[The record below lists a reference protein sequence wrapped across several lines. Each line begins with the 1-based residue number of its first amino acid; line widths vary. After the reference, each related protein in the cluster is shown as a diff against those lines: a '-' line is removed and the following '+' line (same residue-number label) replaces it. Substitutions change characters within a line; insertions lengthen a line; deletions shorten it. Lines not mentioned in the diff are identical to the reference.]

1 MQHIADCP
9 DLLLLPLRRKN
20 IPIEKSSSG
29 GELPLVLSGLGQGAR
44 LRLILAHLRTHRD
57 SEAVPGVDGGQGK
70 PSAIS
75 SCSLKCACA
84 RSKTESGT

>member
-1 MQHIADCP
+1 M
-9 DLLLLPLRRKN
+9 RRVDKH
-20 IPIEKSSSG
+20 IPI
-29 GELPLVLSGLGQGAR
+29 LSGLGDWAR
-44 LRLILAHLRTHRD
+44 LRLILAHFSAHRD

-70 PSAIS
+70 PGAIS

>member
-1 MQHIADCP
+1 M
-9 DLLLLPLRRKN
+9 RRFDKH
-20 IPIEKSSSG
+20 IPIF
-29 GELPLVLSGLGQGAR
+29 SGLGDWAR
-44 LRLILAHLRTHRD
+44 LRLILAHLKAHRD
-57 SEAVPGVDGGQGK
+57 SEAVPGVDGVQGK

>member
-1 MQHIADCP
+1 M
-9 DLLLLPLRRKN
+9 RRFDKH
-20 IPIEKSSSG
+20 IPI
-29 GELPLVLSGLGQGAR
+29 LSGLGDWAR
-44 LRLILAHLRTHRD
+44 LRLVLAHLSAHRD

-70 PSAIS
+70 PGAIS